1 MPTVEVKNLKNE
13 VIGELQL
20 SDDVF
25 GAPLNQP
32 LIYDAVRWFMAKQ
45 RAGTAST
52 KTRAEVSGAGKKLW
66 RQKGTGRARIGSI
79 RSPLWRHGG
88 TAHGPKPRD
97 YSYTLPKKMRHGALC
112 SVLSEKLREGN
123 LRVFDEL
130 ALSSHKTRELTRIL
144 DRLGLEQK
152 TLIVDSHENH
162 NLGLAS
168 GNLPNVKLVESREI
182 NIYDAL
188 NYQELVFSKAAIE
201 ELQQLL
207 VGNEDRLKTVPT
219 DDEAER

>member
-1 MPTVEVKNLKNE
+1 MPTVEVKNLQNE
-13 VIGELQL
+13 VVGELQL
-20 SDDVF
+20 SETVF

-32 LIYDAVRWFMAKQ
+32 LIYEAVRWFMAKR

-52 KTRAEVSGAGKKLW
+52 KTRGEVSGAGKKLW

-88 TAHGPKPRD
+88 TVHGPKPRD
-97 YSYTLPKKMRHGALC
+97 YAYTLPKKMRRGALC
-112 SVLSEKLREGN
+112 SVLSEKLREGH

-130 ALSSHKTRELTRIL
+130 ALSSHKTKALAKL
-144 DRLGLEQK
+144 LGDLGLTQK

-168 GNLPNVKLVESREI
+168 NNLPNVKLVESREI
-182 NIYDAL
+182 NVYDAL
-188 NYQELVFSKAAIE
+188 NYQVLVFSKAAIQ
-201 ELQQLL
+201 ELEQ
-207 VGNEDRLKTVPT
+207 RLAK
-219 DDEAER
+219 